1 MRRVITIISALIL
14 IIISIF
20 LYGQANIARALGGM
34 FGASLMDGY
43 IGILSSVSGFVG
55 GLFLVFKSK
64 SMKVLTR
71 VGFLLVVT
79 GVLDIV
85 TATFF
90 KDLMVWG
97 AAFILFGLLVFF
109 IGRTFNNQIVKTE
122 E

>member
-1 MRRVITIISALIL
+1 MRRVITIISALI
-14 IIISIF
+14 IMIISVF
-20 LYGQANIARALGGM
+20 LYGQANIARALGGI

-43 IGILSSVSGFVG
+43 IGILSSVIGFVG

-71 VGFLLVVT
+71 VGSLLVVI
-79 GVLDIV
+79 GVLDVI

-97 AAFILFGLLVFF
+97 VAFILFGLLVFF
-109 IGRTFNNQIVKTE
+109 IGRTFNNQITQPE

>member
-1 MRRVITIISALIL
+1 MRRAITIVCALII

-20 LYGQANIARALGGM
+20 LYWQANIAKALGGM
-34 FGASLMDGY
+34 FGASLVDGY
-43 IGILSSVSGFVG
+43 IGILSSAIGFVG
-55 GLFLVFKSK
+55 GLFLLFKS
-64 SMKVLTR
+64 TR
-71 VGFLLVVT
+71 VGTLLVVT

-109 IGRTFNNQIVKTE
+109 IGRTFNNQITQPE

>member
-1 MRRVITIISALIL
+1 MCALII

-20 LYGQANIARALGGM
+20 LYWQANIAKALGGM
-34 FGASLMDGY
+34 FGASLVDGY
-43 IGILSSVSGFVG
+43 IGILSSAIGFVG
-55 GLFLVFKSK
+55 GLFLLFKSK
-64 SMKVLTR
+64 SMKVLTC
-71 VGFLLVVT
+71 VGTLLVVT

-109 IGRTFNNQIVKTE
+109 IGRTFNNQITQPE

>member
-1 MRRVITIISALIL
+1 MRRVITIISALII
-14 IIISIF
+14 IIISVF

-43 IGILSSVSGFVG
+43 IGILSSAIGFVG
-55 GLFLVFKSK
+55 GLFLLFKPK
-64 SMKVLTR
+64 SISVLTR
-71 VGFLLVVT
+71 VGSLLTVT
-79 GVLDIV
+79 GILDII

-90 KDLMVWG
+90 KDLVVWG

-109 IGRTFNNQIVKTE
+109 IGRTFNNQIAKPE

>member
-1 MRRVITIISALIL
+1 MRRVITIISALII
-14 IIISIF
+14 IIISVF

-43 IGILSSVSGFVG
+43 IGILSSVISFVG

-64 SMKVLTR
+64 SVKVLTR
-71 VGFLLVVT
+71 VGSLLVVI
-79 GVLDIV
+79 GVLDVI

-109 IGRTFNNQIVKTE
+109 IGRTFNNQITQPEK
-122 E
+122 

>member
-1 MRRVITIISALIL
+1 MRRVITIISALI
-14 IIISIF
+14 IMIISVF
-20 LYGQANIARALGGM
+20 LYGQANIARALGGI

-43 IGILSSVSGFVG
+43 IGILSSVIGFVG

-71 VGFLLVVT
+71 VGALLVVI
-79 GVLDIV
+79 GVLDVI

-97 AAFILFGLLVFF
+97 VAFILFGLLVFF
-109 IGRTFNNQIVKTE
+109 IGRTFNNQITQPE